1 MEGDIHEL
9 TEALTAADVAERLAA
24 LGAAE
29 K

>member
-9 TEALTAADVAERLAA
+9 TEALSAADVAERLAA
-24 LGAAE
+24 MGAGE